1 MLVAQEAAGKAPTI
15 AMETASTGPVVAATA
30 AEEVAVAA
38 VVEATRTEM
47 APQTPKSHLVRLS
60 REHTMTEAK
69 TRHQAVERLQMQST
83 ARGLAT
89 TELVETTM
97 AIVSAHTVLG
107 AEGSCVGDPG
117 AVAAKE
123 ATTEVIEVVVVLIE
137 ATIVVISSRLIGS
150 RPTLMMK
157 RWSSS
162 RQTRSSF
169 ESTMQSSTLST
180 RI

>member
-1 MLVAQEAAGKAPTI
+1 MAQEAAGKAPTI
-15 AMETASTGPVVAATA
+15 AMETASTGLVVAATA

-38 VVEATRTEM
+38 VAEATRTEM

-60 REHTMTEAK
+60 REHTMIEAK